1 VLQDNLKA
9 FLDLPNGSTRD
20 SRARLEKYFP
30 AAQIAKTLTGHA
42 LTKLD
47 SDPPDRG
54 AQTPLWR
61 ELRDPE
67 VSWRRLRQNSIFRV
81 LDNFLT
87 RA

>member
-1 VLQDNLKA
+1 MFQDNLKA

-20 SRARLEKYFP
+20 PRARLEKYFP
-30 AAQIAKTLTGHA
+30 AVQIAKTLTGHA

-47 SDPPDRG
+47 SASLDRDV
-54 AQTPLWR
+54 QTPLWR

-67 VSWRRLRQNSIFRV
+67 VSWRRLRQHSLFRV
-81 LDNFLT
+81 LDHFLT